1 MSAIISDCRQYRY
14 QLSREVDMFGTQVLA
29 FIGVNPSTADERLDD
44 PTVTKWITFTKLN
57 QGRRFIVGNVFA
69 YRATNVK
76 DLSLTEDPVGP
87 DNHSHLSSIIAEADL
102 LVPCWGARE
111 KVPKSLHHHID
122 NTLSSLFDSGKPV
135 YTFGLTASGDPK
147 HPLMLSYDTKLVQLY
162 QSQK

>member
-1 MSAIISDCRQYRY
+1 MSAIISDCRLYRY
-14 QLSREVDMFGTQVLA
+14 QLTREVDMFGTQVLA
-29 FIGVNPSTADERLDD
+29 FFGVNPSTADERLDD

-76 DLSLTEDPVGP
+76 DLSLIEDPVGP
-87 DNHSHLSSIIAEADL
+87 DNQNHLRSIIAEADL
-102 LVPCWGARE
+102 LVPCWGARV

-122 NTLSSLFDSGKPV
+122 KTLSLLFDSGKSV

-147 HPLMLSYDTKLVQLY
+147 HPLMLPYDTQLVNFYALP
-162 QSQK
+162 K